1 MPRSAHERCE
11 LRGQVAQELRSLG
24 SSKDEVAQ
32 RLEAAGV
39 RGTPSSVSDC
49 AIAVYLSAVVAS
61 DARVDAVLV
70 GDHRVFIKLDGR
82 WRLLGTPLPKP
93 LRRFVTDFDRRRYPA
108 LVRPAA
114 EIGLTA
120 QSVAADG
127 APGPWA

>member
-1 MPRSAHERCE
+1 MPRSTYGRHE
-11 LRGQVAQELRSLG
+11 LRAQVAHELRSLG

-82 WRLLGTPLPKP
+82 WRLLGTALPKP
-93 LRRFVTDFDRRRYPA
+93 LRRFVADFDRQRYPA
-108 LVRPAA
+108 LVRPTA
-114 EIGLTA
+114 EVGRTA
-120 QSVAADG
+120 RCVPPDG
-127 APGPWA
+127 AHRPRA

>member
-1 MPRSAHERCE
+1 MPRSTRGRHELRAQVAHE
-11 LRGQVAQELRSLG
+11 LQSLG
-24 SSKDEVAQ
+24 SSKDEVAH

-49 AIAVYLSAVVAS
+49 AVAVYLSAVVAS

-93 LRRFVTDFDRRRYPA
+93 LRRFVADFDRHRYPA
-108 LVRPAA
+108 LVRPPT
-114 EIGLTA
+114 EVVRTTH
-120 QSVAADG
+120 SVSSDG
-127 APGPWA
+127 AHGLGA